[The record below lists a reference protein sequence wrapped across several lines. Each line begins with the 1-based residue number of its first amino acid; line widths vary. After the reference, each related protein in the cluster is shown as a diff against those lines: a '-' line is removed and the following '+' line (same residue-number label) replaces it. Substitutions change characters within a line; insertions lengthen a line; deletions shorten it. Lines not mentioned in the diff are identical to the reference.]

1 MGRPPDPNAR
11 YRVKLHISQGYRY
24 ASTQP
29 PYIDEKTGECKYR
42 HIHWGSVD
50 ENKKFHP
57 GHNFYLAS
65 PEERASLIFPDD
77 WDISEAEKLTG
88 LRKPGK
94 PVADDESQDRL
105 YGDIW
110 LLEQIAE
117 KIGLRHDLEVV
128 FDGNCEIVDDILTLA
143 MYPYITK
150 YTYNRVARWQRIVK
164 APSSREL
171 TPVAITRLTQS
182 IKERHRIE
190 FLNLRAKRLG
200 KKELCAV
207 DSTTRSAYG
216 SSLANIRWGKNKDHL
231 PLPQTTEVVVYT
243 LSQHMPIYYQTFPG
257 NIPDSRT
264 IDIIS
269 TDLDHAGFKDL
280 VLVTDRGY
288 ETLHNLEKMIERG
301 KAMVMCTKVGQ
312 RDVAQV
318 IREIGPFD
326 TRPDELKIDSE
337 VKIYYKQYDIDY
349 FIENSGKK
357 TKSAD
362 RLKLNLY
369 FDSMRRGAQLI
380 ELDIAMEF
388 QKEMLEDLVR
398 KKSTVDIAIVKKECK
413 YYNIVYDEETN
424 TIQSFEP
431 NPKKVEKIR
440 QFSGFFAIMTHK
452 LDFDPMKTLDTYSL
466 RDEQEKCFQQMK
478 DQMGADRQRNWSE
491 EGKKGT
497 LFILFVSLILGSYI
511 RHVWKSTELHDKFSS
526 SLEILDE
533 MRSIRYI
540 EHTNRAKKITP
551 FVGAQIDICNA
562 FGLEIPKG
570 CEPTYVSRQ
579 KLKRRR
585 GRPPKKKV
593 EKDL

>member
-11 YRVKLHISQGYRY
+11 YRVTLHITKGYTY

-29 PYIDEKTGECKYR
+29 PYFDETTGKRKY
-42 HIHWGSVD
+42 HYIHWGTVD

-65 PEERASLIFPDD
+65 PEERASLIFPAD

-88 LRKPGK
+88 LRKPGR
-94 PVADDESQDRL
+94 PVADDESENRL

-117 KIGLRHDLEVV
+117 KTGLRHDLEVV

-143 MYPYITK
+143 MFPYITK
-150 YTYNRVARWQRIVK
+150 YTYNRVARWQNVVK
-164 APSSREL
+164 TPSSREL
-171 TPVAITRLTQS
+171 TPYAITRLTQS
-182 IKERHRIE
+182 IKERHRME
-190 FLNLRAKRLG
+190 LLTLRGKRLG
-200 KKELCAV
+200 KDELCSV

-216 SSLANIRWGKNKDHL
+216 CSLANIRWGKNKDHL

-243 LSQHMPIYYQTFPG
+243 LSQHIPVYYQTFPG

-264 IDIIS
+264 IDVIS

-280 VLVTDRGY
+280 VFVTDRGY
-288 ETLHNLEKMIERG
+288 ETLRNLEKMIERG
-301 KAMVMCTKVGQ
+301 QAMVMCTKVGQ

-318 IREIGPFD
+318 IREIGTFD
-326 TRPDELKIDSE
+326 TRPDGMKIDSD
-337 VKIYYKQYDIDY
+337 VRIYYKQYDIDY
-349 FIENSGKK
+349 FIEKSGKK
-357 TKSAD
+357 VKSAD

-369 FDSMRRGAQLI
+369 FDSIRRSTQLV

-388 QKEMLEDLVR
+388 QKETLEDLV
-398 KKSTVDIAIVKKECK
+398 KEKSNVDIASVKKECS
-413 YYNIVYDEETN
+413 YYTIVYDEETN

-431 NPKKVEKIR
+431 NQKKIEKMC

-452 LDFDPMKTLDTYSL
+452 LDFDSMKTLDTYSL

-491 EGKKGT
+491 DGKAGR
-497 LFILFVSLILGSYI
+497 LFIGFVSLILGSYL
-511 RHVWKSTELHDKFSS
+511 RYVWKSTELQDMFSS

-533 MRSIRYI
+533 MRAIRCI
-540 EHTNRAKKITP
+540 EHTNRAKKMTP
-551 FVGAQIDICNA
+551 FVGAQLDICNA
-562 FGLEIPKG
+562 FGFEIPKG
-570 CEPTYVSRQ
+570 CEPTYVTR
-579 KLKRRR
+579 KKTKRAR
-585 GRPPKKKV
+585 GRPQKKYV
-593 EKDL
+593 EKDS